1 MLRAIRVFFLFI
13 VVLPV
18 SAFAQ
23 MRTCPVGFNDMPAMS
38 THYDQ
43 SSILKLP
50 LVQVFGAGQR
60 IFVTDF
66 NICDGAG
73 RPSTDGRWQRAG
85 DRPAAASTVYPRF
98 RARCEFVRRMPRTAE
113 GGRRG

>member
-1 MLRAIRVFFLFI
+1 MLRAIRLFFLLV

-73 RPSTDGRWQRAG
+73 RPSTTGAGSARAIDPLQR
-85 DRPAAASTVYPRF
+85 PRF
-98 RARCEFVRRMPRTAE
+98 TRARCEFVRRMPRTAA

>member
-1 MLRAIRVFFLFI
+1 MERSLSGAMERGKQDRRASRSRSLMLRAIRLFFLLV

-23 MRTCPVGFNDMPAMS
+23 MRTCPVGFKDMPAMS

-50 LVQVFGAGQR
+50 
-60 IFVTDF
+60 
-66 NICDGAG
+66 
-73 RPSTDGRWQRAG
+73 
-85 DRPAAASTVYPRF
+85 
-98 RARCEFVRRMPRTAE
+98 
-113 GGRRG
+113 